1 VTPYLL
7 RPYPPLRRTRAA
19 WAGLLVLV
27 LLLHATL
34 GRGLH
39 ELQHLGGSA
48 FGARTADAHASV
60 PDQPDDAPGSHAAC
74 AWCLSQAHAAP
85 GGETPR
91 AVAPPSRPLRVFA
104 ARPAAPIPDTSR
116 WPFAARDPPHALG

>member
-1 VTPYLL
+1 MTPHRLH
-7 RPYPPLRRTRAA
+7 PYPPLRRTRAA

-39 ELQHLGGSA
+39 ELQHLRGPA
-48 FGARTADAHASV
+48 LGAWNTGAAASV
-60 PDQPDDAPGSHAAC
+60 PGQPDDAPGSHAAC

-85 GGETPR
+85 GGETPH
-91 AVAPPSRPLRVFA
+91 AFAPPSRPLRVLA
-104 ARPAAPIPDTSR
+104 PRPAVPIPDATR

>member
-1 VTPYLL
+1 MTPHLL
-7 RPYPPLRRTRAA
+7 RPTPLPRRTRVA
-19 WAGLLVLV
+19 WAGLLALV

-39 ELQHLGGSA
+39 ELQHLRGAA
-48 FGARTADAHASV
+48 FGTWHTEAAAAV
-60 PDQPDDAPGSHAAC
+60 PDQPDDAPGGHAAC

-85 GGETPR
+85 GGETPQ
-91 AVAPPSRPLRVFA
+91 ASAPPSRPLRVLA
-104 ARPAAPIPDTSR
+104 PRSATPIPDATR